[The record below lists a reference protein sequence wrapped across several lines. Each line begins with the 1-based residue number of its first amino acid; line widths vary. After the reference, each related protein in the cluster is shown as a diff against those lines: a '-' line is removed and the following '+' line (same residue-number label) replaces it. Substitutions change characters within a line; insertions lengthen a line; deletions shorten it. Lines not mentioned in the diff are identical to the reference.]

1 MIRVR
6 FQRSDQCNLPLIA
19 SAVYYNNNNSGAL
32 ECLSVMSHRRVRFIL
47 KLKLETTDIKTHT
60 INIFKFVIQHRPA
73 PSLRTADIWPSL
85 RTADVWPSLQT
96 ADVETSLQTAKIEPS
111 LQAADVECR
120 LMPVCVSYSTLAGS
134 PDI

>member
-19 SAVYYNNNNSGAL
+19 SAVYNNNSGAL

-47 KLKLETTDIKTHT
+47 ELKLETTDIKTHI
-60 INIFKFVIQHRPA
+60 INIFKFVIQHRPV
-73 PSLRTADIWPSL
+73 PSL
-85 RTADVWPSLQT
+85 RTADVWPSLRT
-96 ADVETSLQTAKIEPS
+96 ADVEPSLQTVKIEPS
-111 LQAADVECR
+111 LQTADVECR
-120 LMPVCVSYSTLAGS
+120 LMPVCASYSTLAGS